1 MVVVDIAVEADFAL
15 VVVVVGMN
23 TDEVVEPEMR
33 NIVVVRLAC

>member
-1 MVVVDIAVEADFAL
+1 MEADFAL

-33 NIVVVRLAC
+33 NTKRIKK